1 MSLCAPGK
9 MVKLLTKMFETID
22 MKTFNEEF
30 WTTDTRYNMTWHGNK
45 NKSMTSTK
53 GLKQF
58 LKDFPWLNDTELENF
73 NKNNK
78 FIELLNYWITWIGKR
93 FDVRLFREKIHFK
106 TKYISCK
113 RFGLASTS
121 HHQ

>member
-1 MSLCAPGK
+1 
-9 MVKLLTKMFETID
+9 

-45 NKSMTSTK
+45 NISMTSIK

-58 LKDFPWLNDTELENF
+58 LKNFPWLNDTELENF

-78 FIELLNYWITWIGKR
+78 FIESLSNLNWQG
-93 FDVRLFREKIHFK
+93 VRWEI
-106 TKYISCK
+106 I
-113 RFGLASTS
+113 
-121 HHQ
+121 